1 MNGWAAIFG
10 SIFTCSD
17 KSDAFEHTVS
27 RTAHFK
33 SVCGKYHVCFK
44 EQNKDYLDLIKNRD
58 NTITHRGITFSYVYT
73 SIN

>member
-1 MNGWAAIFG
+1 MNGWSAIFG
-10 SIFTCSD
+10 AIFTGSK
-17 KSDAFEHTVS
+17 KSDAFKHNAS
-27 RTAHFK
+27 KTAHFK

-58 NTITHRGITFSYVYT
+58 NTITHRGITFSYTGT